1 MPKTVKNFML
11 SVVLT
16 RDGSHLTY
24 PLIQFDSRML
34 MVFMERNRKQETFLF
49 PHYSVR
55 TYIFICFLFDLS
67 RVLSTYI
74 LSDFLQLYL
83 PLVDEHRKV

>member
-1 MPKTVKNFML
+1 ML

-16 RDGSHLTY
+16 RDGNHLTY

-49 PHYSVR
+49 PYYSVR
-55 TYIFICFLFDLS
+55 AYIFICYLLYFLFDLN

-83 PLVDEHRKV
+83 PLVD